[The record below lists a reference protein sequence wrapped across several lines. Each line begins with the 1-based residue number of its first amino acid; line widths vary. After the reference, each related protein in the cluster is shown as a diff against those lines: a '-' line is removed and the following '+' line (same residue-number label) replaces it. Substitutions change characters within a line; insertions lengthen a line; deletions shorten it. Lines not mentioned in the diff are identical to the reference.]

1 MGTVRSGASRTRLSW
16 SCRRAVRPIVR
27 ASVAAAEGGA
37 RIWDANLGFG
47 ACAAQEFRLVD
58 DRDAE
63 RLGLLELGP
72 RVGAHDEGG
81 GLLRD
86 AVRDVPARRLDQ
98 LGCFRP
104 GERRQGAGHDIR
116 LSRQRALPLG
126 YGRLGEVQPEL
137 LQALEQLAVL
147 GLVEIGRAHVIT
159 PVTIRSRMPS

>member
-1 MGTVRSGASRTRLSW
+1 MGTVRSGASRSRLSW

-86 AVRDVPARRLDQ
+86 AVRD
-98 LGCFRP
+98 
-104 GERRQGAGHDIR
+104 
-116 LSRQRALPLG
+116 
-126 YGRLGEVQPEL
+126 
-137 LQALEQLAVL
+137 
-147 GLVEIGRAHVIT
+147 EIGRASC
-159 PVTIRSRMPS
+159 RERG

>member
-1 MGTVRSGASRTRLSW
+1 MGTVRSGASRSRLSW

-86 AVRDVPARRLDQ
+86 AVRDVPA
-98 LGCFRP
+98 CAP
-104 GERRQGAGHDIR
+104 AW
-116 LSRQRALPLG
+116 
-126 YGRLGEVQPEL
+126 
-137 LQALEQLAVL
+137 
-147 GLVEIGRAHVIT
+147 
-159 PVTIRSRMPS
+159 RMPSACSSVERGCCLDAWMASTSC

>member
-1 MGTVRSGASRTRLSW
+1 MGTVRSGASRSRLSW

-86 AVRDVPARRLDQ
+86 AVRDVAARRLDQ

-126 YGRLGEVQPEL
+126 DGRDRKSTRLNSSHEWISY
-137 LQALEQLAVL
+137 AVFCL
-147 GLVEIGRAHVIT
+147 KKKKNKNNKKQKT
-159 PVTIRSRMPS
+159 TK

>member
-1 MGTVRSGASRTRLSW
+1 MGTVRSGASRSRLSW

-72 RVGAHDEGG
+72 RVGAHDE
-81 GLLRD
+81 RSE
-86 AVRDVPARRLDQ
+86 
-98 LGCFRP
+98 
-104 GERRQGAGHDIR
+104 ERRVGKGWRYRWSAN
-116 LSRQRALPLG
+116 A
-126 YGRLGEVQPEL
+126 ETE
-137 LQALEQLAVL
+137 E
-147 GLVEIGRAHVIT
+147 
-159 PVTIRSRMPS
+159 